1 LVFQLKGEEHATLQ
15 KPPNHK
21 LFDATKKAISP
32 VLQRRMAN
40 QNAAAGSSSAPVFNF
55 TLGNDLLNILRP
67 PNPAQEAPAPVR
79 AQNNTN
85 TINSDLLLQPS
96 RAPGPDLPIAQFCA
110 EYGLSSQT
118 AEKFAENCYTHAR
131 VLRFVAIEE
140 LKQMGFRLGEI
151 AGLRDAV
158 ERWSIAS

>member
-1 LVFQLKGEEHATLQ
+1 L
-15 KPPNHK
+15 
-21 LFDATKKAISP
+21 
-32 VLQRRMAN
+32 
-40 QNAAAGSSSAPVFNF
+40 SSAPVFNF
-55 TLGNDLLNILRP
+55 TLGNNLLNIFHP
-67 PNPAQEAPAPVR
+67 PNPAQEAPAPVH

-110 EYGLSSQT
+110 EYGLGSQT
-118 AEKFAENCYTHAR
+118 AQKFAENCYTHAR
-131 VLRFVAIEE
+131 VLRFVAIKE

-158 ERWSIAS
+158 ERWSVAS